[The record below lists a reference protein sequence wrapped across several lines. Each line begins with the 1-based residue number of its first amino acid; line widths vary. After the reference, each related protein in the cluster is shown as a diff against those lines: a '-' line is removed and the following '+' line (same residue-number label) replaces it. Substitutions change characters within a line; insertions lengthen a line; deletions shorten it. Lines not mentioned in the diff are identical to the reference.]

1 MMNRV
6 LEGRSWKLG
15 VYLSKRNLFRHNIFF
30 SGLFLVFSGFSFGQ
44 ITTEIDTAHIKI
56 GEPIQ
61 YKLTVPFHSGQQI
74 ILPQHRDTLS
84 FHIEILDQKTDTVSA
99 GKMKKIIQQLSIT
112 SFDAGDFLI
121 RSFPVII
128 NGDTL
133 LSRSFQIKV
142 DDVEID
148 SSNLSGFPIK
158 PIMEEEY
165 TWKDYWQKYWMYCVA
180 GALVFIALLVVAIL
194 FLKDKKRKE
203 EKSRIIKTPYEEAID
218 ALKNIDKKKY
228 LEKGQVYPFYSD
240 LSYAL
245 RRYVGR
251 VYNFSSLE
259 LLSDDLV
266 DYFRKSTHLEK
277 EEIEKLKEFLYDS
290 DLVKFA
296 KAEPDEEKHLLY
308 RKWVE
313 NLIEKIKPLELED
326 ESVQEIR
333 PNEKYRKLR

>member
-1 MMNRV
+1 
-6 LEGRSWKLG
+6 
-15 VYLSKRNLFRHNIFF
+15 
-30 SGLFLVFSGFSFGQ
+30 
-44 ITTEIDTAHIKI
+44 
-56 GEPIQ
+56 
-61 YKLTVPFHSGQQI
+61 
-74 ILPQHRDTLS
+74 
-84 FHIEILDQKTDTVSA
+84 
-99 GKMKKIIQQLSIT
+99 
-112 SFDAGDFLI
+112 
-121 RSFPVII
+121 
-128 NGDTL
+128 
-133 LSRSFQIKV
+133 FQIKV

-228 LEKGQVYPFYSD
+228 LEKGQIYPFYSE
-240 LSYAL
+240 LSYTL
-245 RRYVGR
+245 MRYVGR